1 MKLDPNLAQTIVDK
15 MMESVPYNINMMNE
29 KGYIIA
35 SGDKK
40 RINTLH
46 IGAIDT
52 IQSGKTKPMIESFGK
67 FGQPGVN
74 IPVEFKGQTIGVIG
88 ITGDPKQV
96 TPLASLLKISTELLI
111 SQLNNSQVQS
121 QQKETLNHFL
131 YQWTSIDNVLG
142 DEDLKMR
149 AHSLNIDLRL
159 KRFAMIIEVRHLNNL
174 TINSNDFSFSQTP
187 ERQLLIVRSD
197 ADMQRYL
204 KYCQENNLTVGI
216 SDKNRNLKESVQQAF
231 DTIKVSQELQLQNV
245 YHFGQISFLNHL
257 LDSNIHSLKA
267 LAVFKSFLKTKSGLE
282 LLETLDV
289 YFKHNGNVTE
299 TSSALNVH
307 RNTTNYRLNNISEY
321 FGLNLHDLTDTL
333 QLYTN
338 YLYFKKYQYEHKY
351 GV

>member
-1 MKLDPNLAQTIVDK
+1 MKLDPNLAQSIVDK

-35 SGDKK
+35 SGNKA

-88 ITGDPKQV
+88 ITGDPEKV

-111 SQLNNSQVQS
+111 SQIDNSKIENQH
-121 QQKETLNHFL
+121 KETLNHFL
-131 YQWTSIDNVLG
+131 YQWTSIEDVLA
-142 DEDLKMR
+142 DENLKMR

-159 KRFAMIIEVRHLNNL
+159 KRYAVIIMTKDLHGLS
-174 TINSNDFSFSQTP
+174 IGASDFSFGQTP
-187 ERQLLIVRSD
+187 EQQLLIVKND
-197 ADMQRYL
+197 TDLTRYL
-204 KYCQENNLTVGI
+204 KYCQDKHLIVGI
-216 SDKNRNLKESVQQAF
+216 SDKIRNLKQAVHQAQS
-231 DTIKVSQELQLQNV
+231 TINVSQELQLENI
-245 YHFGQISFLNHL
+245 YYYRQISFLNHL
-257 LDSNIHSLKA
+257 LESKLHSLKA
-267 LAVFKSFLKTKSGLE
+267 LSIFKNLQKTKSGLE
-282 LLETLDV
+282 LLETLDA

-299 TSSALNVH
+299 TSQALKVH

-321 FGLNLHDLTDTL
+321 FGLNLHNLTDTL

-338 YLYFKKYQYEHKY
+338 YLYFKKYQYDHK
-351 GV
+351 